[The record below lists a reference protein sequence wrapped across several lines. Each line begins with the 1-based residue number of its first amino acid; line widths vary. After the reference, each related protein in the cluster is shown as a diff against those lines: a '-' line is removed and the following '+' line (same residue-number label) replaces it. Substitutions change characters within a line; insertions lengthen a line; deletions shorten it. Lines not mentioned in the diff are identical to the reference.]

1 MRPVNPDVKAMVN
14 DALRAGIRP
23 LQDSDP
29 QTARANYLAARRLDQ
44 PPLAPVASV
53 VDLNDAVAP
62 GVSLKVIRGVDTSEP
77 LPCLAYFH
85 GGGWTLGSSLSHEG
99 ICRSLAL
106 AARCCVISVDY
117 RLAPEN
123 PFPAAVD
130 DAIQALRYIDKHALE
145 LNIERDYIAVG
156 GDSAGA
162 NLATVLAL
170 LGRDGQVPHVVYQ
183 LLFYPQVDLRMTA
196 PTFGSAADGMLV
208 SAATIRWFVDKYTP
222 DAASRE
228 DWRASPSLASSLAGL
243 PPAFVLTCGLDPL
256 GEEGRLYAARLE
268 NEGCAVTALHISDQ
282 AHGFL
287 NLGGAIKSASG
298 VLAYAGFMLGE
309 EWRHAKKRLIQEAM
323 Q

>member
-1 MRPVNPDVKAMVN
+1 MRPVNPDVRAMV
-14 DALRAGIRP
+14 DAALKAGVRP

-29 QTARANYLAARRLDQ
+29 QTARENYLAARRLDQ

-53 VDLNDAVAP
+53 VDINDGIAT
-62 GVSLKVIRGVDTSEP
+62 GVSLKVIRGVDTAEP
-77 LPCLAYFH
+77 LPCLLYFH
-85 GGGWTLGSSLSHEG
+85 GGGWTLGSSQSHEG

-130 DAIQALRYIDKHALE
+130 DAIQALRYVVYHAGD
-145 LNIERDYIAVG
+145 LNIDRTSIALG

-170 LGRDGQVPHVVYQ
+170 LGRDGQVPEAVYQ

-196 PTFGSAADGMLV
+196 STFETAAEGMLV

-222 DAASRE
+222 NPAARN
-228 DWRASPSLASSLAGL
+228 DWRVSPSLASSLSGL

-256 GEEGRLYAARLE
+256 GEEGRQYAARLE
-268 NEGCAVTALHISDQ
+268 EEGCAVTALHISDQ

-287 NLGGAIKSASG
+287 NLGGAIKAASG
-298 VLAYAGFMLGE
+298 VLAYAGFMLSE
-309 EWRHAKKRLIQEAM
+309 EWRHTKHRLMQEAT
-323 Q
+323 